1 MNPTSVGSDPISL
14 IILVTLMGSLPL
26 ICVAST
32 SFLKFSLVLV
42 VVRNAI
48 GVQQVPPQIA
58 IYGMALALTGF
69 VMAPVGYEMAERYQ
83 DRDFIGK
90 SVEEKLEAAQ
100 RVAQPWKA
108 FLLRNTDSSAQET
121 FVDIAKRN
129 WPPALQSKITPDHPV
144 ILIPAFVISELK
156 TAFEISFLIYV
167 PFIIIDIVVS
177 NILLALGMQMV
188 APMTFATPL
197 KLLLFVAVD
206 GWAHLLRALAG
217 GVA

>member
-1 MNPTSVGSDPISL
+1 
-14 IILVTLMGSLPL
+14 MGALPL

-90 SVEEKLEAAQ
+90 SVAEKLDAAQ

-108 FLLRNTDSSAQET
+108 FLLRNTETAAQET
-121 FVDIAKRN
+121 FVDIAK
-129 WPPALQSKITPDHPV
+129 
-144 ILIPAFVISELK
+144 
-156 TAFEISFLIYV
+156 
-167 PFIIIDIVVS
+167 
-177 NILLALGMQMV
+177 
-188 APMTFATPL
+188 
-197 KLLLFVAVD
+197 
-206 GWAHLLRALAG
+206 
-217 GVA
+217 

>member
-1 MNPTSVGSDPISL
+1 MNPSSVGNDPITL
-14 IILVTLMGSLPL
+14 ILVLTVMGSLPL
-26 ICVAST
+26 ICVACT

-58 IYGMALALTGF
+58 IYGIALALTAF
-69 VMAPVGYEMAERYQ
+69 VMAPVGYQMAERYQ
-83 DRDFIGK
+83 EQDFIGK
-90 SVEEKLEAAQ
+90 SMDDKFTAAQ
-100 RVAQPWKA
+100 NVAQPWKN
-108 FLLRNTDSSAQET
+108 FLVRNTEVSAQET
-121 FVDIAKRN
+121 FIEIAKRN
-129 WPPALQSKITPDHPV
+129 WPKALQDKIAADHPV
-144 ILIPAFVISELK
+144 ILVPAFVISELK

>member
-1 MNPTSVGSDPISL
+1 MNPSSIGGDPLSL
-14 IILVTLMGSLPL
+14 IVLLTLLSSLPL
-26 ICVAST
+26 ICVACT
-32 SFLKFSLVLV
+32 SFLKFSLVLI

-58 IYGMALALTGF
+58 IYGMALALTAF
-69 VMAPVGYEMAERYQ
+69 VMAPVGYQMAARYSEK
-83 DRDFIGK
+83 DFIGK
-90 SVEEKLEAAQ
+90 SVEEKFTAAQ
-100 RVAQPWKA
+100 NVAQPWKE
-108 FLLRNTDSSAQET
+108 FLQRNTEAGAQDT

-129 WPPALQSKITPDHPV
+129 WPKQLQDKIAPDHPV
-144 ILIPAFVISELK
+144 ILVPAFVISELK

-188 APMTFATPL
+188 APMTFSTPL